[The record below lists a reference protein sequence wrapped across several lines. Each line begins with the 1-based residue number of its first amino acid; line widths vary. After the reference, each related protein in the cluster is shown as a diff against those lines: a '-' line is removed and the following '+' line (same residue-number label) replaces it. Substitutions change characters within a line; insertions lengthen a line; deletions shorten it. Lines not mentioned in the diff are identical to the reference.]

1 MPCLLAGKKRKML
14 SSIFGRREV
23 IFQKSQWRADMELI
37 KRILRVIR
45 ANLNSLIGG
54 AEDPEKIL
62 EQAVLEMQE
71 NLVRLR
77 QGVAQAIA
85 TQKRT
90 ERQAA
95 SAQSTA
101 EEWHR
106 RAQLALQQ
114 GSDPLAREALT
125 KRRAYQETATA
136 LSSQIEQQNEIVA
149 RLKKDMRTLELK
161 ISEAKTK
168 KDMYIARARSAEAS
182 YKLQEMLGGVS
193 STSSLNA
200 FERMEEKVLQIEAQS
215 EAIAQLDSDDLQ
227 KQFASLESGNDIDTE
242 LAAMKVQV
250 LHNAENTQ
258 QQQLP
263 KGQEP

>member
-1 MPCLLAGKKRKML
+1 
-14 SSIFGRREV
+14 
-23 IFQKSQWRADMELI
+23 MELI
-37 KRILRVIR
+37 KRILRIIR
-45 ANLNSLIGG
+45 ANLNSLIGS

-90 ERQAA
+90 ERQAGA
-95 SAQSTA
+95 AQSTA
-101 EEWHR
+101 EEWYR

-114 GSDPLAREALT
+114 GNEPLAREALT
-125 KRRAYQETATA
+125 KRKAYQETATA
-136 LSSQIEQQNEIVA
+136 LSSQIEQQNDVVA
-149 RLKKDMRTLELK
+149 RLKKDMRSLELK

-182 YKLQEMLGGVS
+182 YRLQEMLDS
-193 STSSLNA
+193 TSATSSLNA
-200 FERMEEKVLQIEAQS
+200 FERMEDKVLQIEAQS
-215 EAIAQLDSDDLQ
+215 EAIAQLGSDDLQ
-227 KQFASLESGNDIDTE
+227 KQFDSLESANDIDTE

-250 LHNAENTQ
+250 LNEGGTQ
-258 QQQLP
+258 QQKLP
-263 KGQEP
+263 ES